1 MPFNNLFSTQDRM
14 DTQSTSWKVIS
25 IFISSTFLD
34 MDMERDY
41 LKYYVLP
48 RLETEFAAYRL
59 SFQLIDLRWG
69 VVTSDIEQEQEKQ
82 AAVLNVCFN
91 EIKRSRPYFIGLIGE
106 RYGWIPPAQSIKE
119 VMSRLN
125 DEERTLFEQTE
136 DTSITELEM
145 QFGGLGT
152 PELLQNS
159 LFYFRDPQSYV
170 HMDEKTR
177 QCYSDLA
184 RLEGRETQRKI
195 AQKLTNLKEK
205 IRTKFSEAGLEDSV
219 HEYALEWTG
228 DGFKGL
234 DVWGDQVFNDLK
246 KRLLTHEI
254 ANRTRVIN
262 DKDEQE
268 EEAFRLFVS
277 KHIEQFTGRRPL
289 INRHIDCF
297 LQQLQTEFPNDFY
310 GGKWGDG
317 YEFRT
322 WENSNSDYHHSLLT
336 GRSGKGKSS
345 LFCQFYDYMDKH
357 LPVNVILLGH
367 SAGVT
372 PESCHLYSMFRHFC
386 KQLARRMHIDYTEPD
401 AGKESI
407 SQYTQHLRNDFDK
420 LCQAAAKRN
429 LHVAIMID
437 ALDRFLDDKAV
448 LSLSFLLNLRKVE
461 LGNPKRSLI
470 HFDTM
475 QKATYVRL
483 FWGTC
488 TEEYLKKEIEP
499 YFKLTDEYSF
509 LKVEYLEDYSR
520 GDATALLKR
529 VLANSG
535 KELPETITQKLL
547 NKQDAHGNRAYGS
560 PLWIILATNI
570 LSAIDSY
577 DFSMMRQS
585 SAINEEEKI
594 TLFLENMVD
603 EFSCD
608 PQELFLQL
616 LDKAAR
622 RFGKKLVYETLTFIA
637 FSWHG
642 LSDHELEELMGKD
655 WNAVE
660 FAAFRRWFSF
670 LINEFESE
678 GKWSFGHKLIQD
690 AFKQTVH
697 QPASLYQKLYA
708 LSQKHGS
715 ADEQLYYLL
724 LSHDEKQTIA
734 YLKDHCNNKSQLSN
748 SLFSLASI
756 ERDCVYHAIRLLIEN
771 SEEEHADQLRDILE
785 TLKYSDCL
793 LIIQK
798 LVREIPLEK
807 MPSPVVEQLKYLW
820 ADDENLSCEEKLRRW
835 SLYTHKT
842 NQGNPTKAE
851 QLTEA
856 RFRLAIC
863 LAKGQMWEALRLVK
877 QFEQKHRTE
886 FENSFYLPQ
895 EKLAL
900 RCAEALLTAGV
911 WKQAKEITNALTDK
925 LINRVESHPDDI
937 PSLLLLARICQVQKD
952 LLRPYISSYPEITE
966 KEAQKYE
973 DTFQEILLQL
983 FSNASLPLNQETKEY
998 LLEKGEEKHR
1008 SLTALTRTTNA
1019 FSFEFTLSNE
1029 GNTEVWINELQESDF
1044 QYAPTVILCYGNLQQ
1059 DLALKLQL
1067 IRSIPS
1073 LCKELTE
1080 GIRKTWSL
1088 TMYQLSAERV
1098 KTCTDSRRR
1107 EEFVIQFLKDYRQYV
1122 AEWMQGIYGL
1132 HLTFDIYKF
1141 QICFERLPN
1150 EEFITYEDVQ
1160 EDLLKLSKRKDK
1172 EIKRLCA
1179 LFYLSNDHYEEASRL
1194 LEGETD
1200 KEYLMLWILSQLLSP
1215 IKDDHT
1221 RKDKAIITHQTDVLI
1236 QRLKRDYAKIF
1247 TPQEKAYLFS
1257 SLYLHK
1263 AMSLITNLVD
1273 AFFFSDED
1281 EIEDKNGGNTP
1292 DEHLKEKIQ
1301 EDLQKAEQWLTS
1313 IDRTAWNNNLKE
1325 VAILFYTHSAFFET
1339 YTHFRWPTI
1348 DMRNYKPAFIDPTV
1362 LKRAKACMKQ
1372 AKDIWNEFPKSD
1384 FTPVLPAIIAL
1395 SQAAICTATGNM
1407 EEAITAF
1414 NRFFDNSNEYDFSG
1428 MGSIVRDFWVV
1439 NKLNYNPQLIYQ
1451 DDTLDPEAKAD
1462 KFLTYMNP
1470 RGAWNVLLEEANS
1483 WAWNWKDIREEELVY
1498 RYRVSKKLSLL
1509 INDALETDPDDQDPN
1524 DNSPKRETK
1533 NKEKL
1538 NELFR
1543 HVYYAVLLSESE
1555 KLRQRIIEDWHNYK
1569 HNDTFRM
1576 NFTSIPDILEQNRY
1590 TFLLKM
1596 LEETGIF
1603 TPRLRFYHALC
1614 LFNQEKN
1621 LSKAI
1626 RLLETLATENTTSPE
1641 LRQLCNINR
1650 LIGYLKTRDLPA
1662 FARLY
1667 ASDSILTI
1675 QDRCSVKA
1683 LQHTYR
1689 QLELAENYWHT
1700 PSWKRIFKKK
1710 QPLPDTFS
1718 VPYDKGVLYLI

>member
-900 RCAEALLTAGV
+900 TCAEALLTAGV

-1080 GIRKTWSL
+1080 GIRKAWSL

-1313 IDRTAWNNNLKE
+1313 IDRTVWNNDLKE
-1325 VAILFYTHSAFFET
+1325 AAILFYTRNAFFET
-1339 YTHFRWPTI
+1339 YTHFRWSMI
-1348 DMRNYKPAFIDPTV
+1348 DIRNYKPAFIEPTV

>member
-1 MPFNNLFSTQDRM
+1 M
-14 DTQSTSWKVIS
+14 
-25 IFISSTFLD
+25 
-34 MDMERDY
+34 
-41 LKYYVLP
+41 
-48 RLETEFAAYRL
+48 
-59 SFQLIDLRWG
+59 
-69 VVTSDIEQEQEKQ
+69 
-82 AAVLNVCFN
+82 
-91 EIKRSRPYFIGLIGE
+91 
-106 RYGWIPPAQSIKE
+106 
-119 VMSRLN
+119 
-125 DEERTLFEQTE
+125 
-136 DTSITELEM
+136 
-145 QFGGLGT
+145 
-152 PELLQNS
+152 
-159 LFYFRDPQSYV
+159 
-170 HMDEKTR
+170 
-177 QCYSDLA
+177 
-184 RLEGRETQRKI
+184 
-195 AQKLTNLKEK
+195 
-205 IRTKFSEAGLEDSV
+205 
-219 HEYALEWTG
+219 
-228 DGFKGL
+228 
-234 DVWGDQVFNDLK
+234 
-246 KRLLTHEI
+246 
-254 ANRTRVIN
+254 
-262 DKDEQE
+262 
-268 EEAFRLFVS
+268 
-277 KHIEQFTGRRPL
+277 
-289 INRHIDCF
+289 
-297 LQQLQTEFPNDFY
+297 
-310 GGKWGDG
+310 
-317 YEFRT
+317 
-322 WENSNSDYHHSLLT
+322 
-336 GRSGKGKSS
+336 
-345 LFCQFYDYMDKH
+345 
-357 LPVNVILLGH
+357 
-367 SAGVT
+367 
-372 PESCHLYSMFRHFC
+372 
-386 KQLARRMHIDYTEPD
+386 
-401 AGKESI
+401 
-407 SQYTQHLRNDFDK
+407 
-420 LCQAAAKRN
+420 
-429 LHVAIMID
+429 
-437 ALDRFLDDKAV
+437 
-448 LSLSFLLNLRKVE
+448 
-461 LGNPKRSLI
+461 
-470 HFDTM
+470 
-475 QKATYVRL
+475 
-483 FWGTC
+483 
-488 TEEYLKKEIEP
+488 
-499 YFKLTDEYSF
+499 
-509 LKVEYLEDYSR
+509 
-520 GDATALLKR
+520 
-529 VLANSG
+529 
-535 KELPETITQKLL
+535 
-547 NKQDAHGNRAYGS
+547 
-560 PLWIILATNI
+560 
-570 LSAIDSY
+570 
-577 DFSMMRQS
+577 
-585 SAINEEEKI
+585 
-594 TLFLENMVD
+594 
-603 EFSCD
+603 
-608 PQELFLQL
+608 
-616 LDKAAR
+616 
-622 RFGKKLVYETLTFIA
+622 
-637 FSWHG
+637 
-642 LSDHELEELMGKD
+642 
-655 WNAVE
+655 
-660 FAAFRRWFSF
+660 
-670 LINEFESE
+670 
-678 GKWSFGHKLIQD
+678 
-690 AFKQTVH
+690 
-697 QPASLYQKLYA
+697 
-708 LSQKHGS
+708 
-715 ADEQLYYLL
+715 
-724 LSHDEKQTIA
+724 
-734 YLKDHCNNKSQLSN
+734 
-748 SLFSLASI
+748 
-756 ERDCVYHAIRLLIEN
+756 
-771 SEEEHADQLRDILE
+771 RDILE

-900 RCAEALLTAGV
+900 TCAEALLTAGV

>member
-1 MPFNNLFSTQDRM
+1 M

-48 RLETEFAAYRL
+48 RLETEFSAYRL

-69 VVTSDIEQEQEKQ
+69 VVTSGIEQEQEKQ

-106 RYGWIPPAQSIKE
+106 RYGWIPPTQSIKE

-125 DEERTLFEQTE
+125 DEERMLFEQTE

-184 RLEGRETQRKI
+184 RLEGCKTQRKI

-219 HEYALEWTG
+219 HKYMLEWTG

-234 DVWGDQVFNDLK
+234 DAWGEQVFNDLK
-246 KRLLTHEI
+246 KKLLKHEI
-254 ANRTRVIN
+254 ANRKRIVN
-262 DKDEQE
+262 DKDKQE

-289 INRHIDCF
+289 IKRYIDCF

-310 GGKWGDG
+310 EGKWGDG

-322 WENSNSDYHHSLLT
+322 WTDSNSDYHHSLLT

-345 LFCQFYDYMDKH
+345 LFCLLYDHLNKH

-372 PESCHLYSMFRHFC
+372 PESCRLYSMFRRFC
-386 KQLARRMHIDYTEPD
+386 KQLAQRMHIDYTVPD
-401 AGKESI
+401 ADKESI

-437 ALDRFLDDKAV
+437 ALDRFLDDKAI
-448 LSLSFLLNLRKVE
+448 LSLSFLLDLRKIE

-470 HFDTM
+470 QFDTT
-475 QKATYVRL
+475 QKATYIRL

-488 TEEYLKKEIEP
+488 TEEYLEKEVEP
-499 YFKLTDEYSF
+499 YFKLTDEYSY
-509 LKVEYLEDYSR
+509 LKVEYLEDYSKE
-520 GDATALLKR
+520 DATALLKK
-529 VLANSG
+529 VLGNSG
-535 KELPETITQKLL
+535 KELPKTITQKLL
-547 NKQDAHGNRAYGS
+547 NKQDARNNQAYTS

-594 TLFLENMVD
+594 TLFLESMVD
-603 EFSCD
+603 EFSCN

-616 LDKAAR
+616 LEKAAR
-622 RFGKKLVYETLTFIA
+622 RFGKQLVYGTLTFIA

-642 LSDHELEELMGKD
+642 LSDRELEELMGKN

-900 RCAEALLTAGV
+900 TCAEALLTAGV

-1509 INDALETDPDDQDPN
+1509 INDALETNPDDQDQDDKSLEWN
-1524 DNSPKRETK
+1524 AM

-1555 KLRQRIIEDWHNYK
+1555 KLRQRIIEDWHNYE

-1621 LSKAI
+1621 LPQAI
-1626 RLLETLATENTTSPE
+1626 CLLETLAAENTTSPE
-1641 LRQLCNINR
+1641 LKQLCNINR

-1662 FARLY
+1662 FASLY
-1667 ASDSILTI
+1667 TSNSILTI
-1675 QDRCSVKA
+1675 QDKCSVKA
-1683 LQHTYR
+1683 LQHTYK
-1689 QLELAENYWHT
+1689 QLALAENYWRT
-1700 PSWKRIFKKK
+1700 PAWMRIFKKK

-1718 VPYDKGVLYLI
+1718 VPYDKGLLYLI